1 METNFEKLEAVLD
14 ANSGLLSEIY
24 DLQKQTEAK
33 KKLIFKA
40 IGDVSETF
48 TEEGNYDY
56 EDALTDKLYEIS
68 SNLDVMH
75 SGHYNAYDGWVL
87 GERIEF
93 WVPST
98 C

>member
-1 METNFEKLEAVLD
+1 METNFEKLEAVLE
-14 ANSGLLSEIY
+14 ANKGLLKEIY

-33 KKLIFKA
+33 KELIFKA

-48 TEEGNYDY
+48 TEEGSYDH
-56 EDALTDKLYEIS
+56 EDKLTDTLYEIS
-68 SNLDVMH
+68 SDLDVVY
-75 SGHYNAYDGWVL
+75 SGHYKKFGK
-87 GERIEF
+87 RIEF

>member
-1 METNFEKLEAVLD
+1 MTTNFEKLEAVLD
-14 ANSGLLSEIY
+14 ANKTTLEEIY
-24 DLQKQTEAK
+24 KLQSEAAK
-33 KKLIFKA
+33 KKNLIFKA

-48 TEEGNYDY
+48 EAEEDD
-56 EDALTDKLYEIS
+56 EHDELTNKLYEIS
-68 SNLDVMH
+68 SNLDVVW
-75 SGHYNAYDGWVL
+75 SGHYDAYDSWEP